1 MFRAY
6 CTSSILTICIFA
18 LLIPCAVAQD
28 AQHRVLYGQGVHA
41 YYNGDYE
48 SAVRYL
54 TATISKDTDDPR
66 SYYFRGLANA
76 KLGNDAASLADL
88 KKGAAI
94 EALDDR
100 GVYKISTAL
109 QRIQG
114 QPRLQIEKLRQPAR
128 LELVDVTKSR
138 LQARYEQQ
146 QSDEEAVL
154 RKPTQTAPSIPAD
167 AKTAIRQSNP
177 FAPSNIA
184 GVKSNPANVTS
195 SKSNPT
201 PGVDDKDPLANVQG
215 NTPTPTPVP
224 TNPTPPAGNTPA
236 PANPTPPACNN
247 PFAPGNTPA
256 PANPTPPAC
265 NNPFAPG
272 NTPAPAN
279 PTPPACNNPFAPGN
293 TPAPANPTPPAYPAA
308 PQAGGGGGTL
318 GSIFRSLN
326 PFGGNSGNAEP
337 NAESPVDKLKNLIPG
352 LGPAPAIP
360 NPPPAPVVPAP
371 GGNPFK

>member
-6 CTSSILTICIFA
+6 CTTSILAICMFA

-28 AQHRVLYGQGVHA
+28 SQHRVLYGQGVHA
-41 YYNGDYE
+41 YYNGDFE

-54 TATISKDTDDPR
+54 TVTISKNTDDPR

-76 KLGNDAASLADL
+76 KLGNDEASLADL

-94 EALDDR
+94 EARDDR

-114 QPRLQIEKLRQPAR
+114 QPRLQIEKLRKQAR
-128 LELVDVTKSR
+128 LDLAAAEKVR

-146 QSDEEAVL
+146 QNDEAAVL
-154 RKPTQTAPSIPAD
+154 RKPAQVAPSIPAD
-167 AKTAIRQSNP
+167 AQTTIRQSSP

-195 SKSNPT
+195 SKSSPI
-201 PGVDDKDPLANVQG
+201 PDVDDKDPLANVQG
-215 NTPTPTPVP
+215 NTPTPAPMP
-224 TNPTPPAGNTPA
+224 TPA
-236 PANPTPPACNN
+236 PTGNN

-256 PANPTPPAC
+256 PANPTPPVGI
-265 NNPFAPG
+265 NPAPTV
-272 NTPAPAN
+272 TPPAN
-279 PTPPACNNPFAPGN
+279 PA
-293 TPAPANPTPPAYPAA
+293 PAA
-308 PQAGGGGGTL
+308 PQAGGGGTL

-337 NAESPVDKLKNLIPG
+337 NAESTVDKLKNLIPS

-360 NPPPAPVVPAP
+360 NPPPAPGIPAP

>member
-6 CTSSILTICIFA
+6 CTSSILAICMFA

-76 KLGNDAASLADL
+76 KLGNDEASLADL

-100 GVYKISTAL
+100 GFYKISTAL

-114 QPRLQIEKLRQPAR
+114 QPRLQIEKLRKQAR
-128 LELVDVTKSR
+128 LELVAAEKVR

-146 QSDEEAVL
+146 QSDEAVAL
-154 RKPTQTAPSIPAD
+154 RKPAQTGPSIPSD
-167 AKTAIRQSNP
+167 AETAIPQSNP

-195 SKSNPT
+195 SKSNT
-201 PGVDDKDPLANVQG
+201 IPGVDDKDPLANVQG
-215 NTPTPTPVP
+215 NTPTPMPTPVP
-224 TNPTPPAGNTPA
+224 ANPTPPAGNNPFA
-236 PANPTPPACNN
+236 PGNKPMPANPTPPAGNN

-256 PANPTPPAC
+256 PAA
-265 NNPFAPG
+265 
-272 NTPAPAN
+272 AN
-279 PTPPACNNPFAPGN
+279 
-293 TPAPANPTPPAYPAA
+293 PAA

-326 PFGGNSGNAEP
+326 PFGGGNPEPNAEP
-337 NAESPVDKLKNLIPG
+337 NPESPIDQLKNLIPG
-352 LGPAPAIP
+352 FGPEPGAAPAP
-360 NPPPAPVVPAP
+360 PAAP

>member
-6 CTSSILTICIFA
+6 CTLSILAICMFA

-76 KLGNDAASLADL
+76 KLGNDEASLADL

-100 GVYKISTAL
+100 GFYKISAAL

-114 QPRLQIEKLRQPAR
+114 QPRLQIEKLRKQAR
-128 LELVDVTKSR
+128 LELVAAEKVR

-146 QSDEEAVL
+146 QSDEAVAL
-154 RKPTQTAPSIPAD
+154 RKPAQTRPSIPAD
-167 AKTAIRQSNP
+167 AETVIPQSNP

-195 SKSNPT
+195 SKSNT
-201 PGVDDKDPLANVQG
+201 IPGVDDKDPLANVQG
-215 NTPTPTPVP
+215 NTPTPMPTPVP
-224 TNPTPPAGNTPA
+224 ANPTPPAGNNPFA
-236 PANPTPPACNN
+236 PGNKPMPANPTPPAGNN
-247 PFAPGNTPA
+247 PFAPGNKPA
-256 PANPTPPAC
+256 PAA
-265 NNPFAPG
+265 
-272 NTPAPAN
+272 AN
-279 PTPPACNNPFAPGN
+279 
-293 TPAPANPTPPAYPAA
+293 PAA

-326 PFGGNSGNAEP
+326 PFGGGNPEPNAEP
-337 NAESPVDKLKNLIPG
+337 NPESPIDQLKNLIPG
-352 LGPAPAIP
+352 LGPAPGAA
-360 NPPPAPVVPAP
+360 PAPPIPAP

>member
-6 CTSSILTICIFA
+6 CTSSILAICMFA

-54 TATISKDTDDPR
+54 TATISKNTDDPR

-76 KLGNDAASLADL
+76 KLGNDEASLADL
-88 KKGAAI
+88 KKGAAV

-114 QPRLQIEKLRQPAR
+114 QPRLQIEKLRKQAR
-128 LELVDVTKSR
+128 LDLAAAAKVR

-146 QSDEEAVL
+146 QNDEAAVL
-154 RKPTQTAPSIPAD
+154 RKPAQTAPSIPAD
-167 AKTAIRQSNP
+167 AETTIRQSNP

-195 SKSNPT
+195 SKSNSIPD
-201 PGVDDKDPLANVQG
+201 VDDKDPLANVQG
-215 NTPTPTPVP
+215 NTPTPAPM
-224 TNPTPPAGNTPA
+224 PTPAPAGNNPFAPGNAPA
-236 PANPTPPACNN
+236 PANPTPPAGNN

-256 PANPTPPAC
+256 PANPTPPAG

-279 PTPPACNNPFAPGN
+279 PAPAVTPPAN
-293 TPAPANPTPPAYPAA
+293 PAPAV
-308 PQAGGGGGTL
+308 PQAGGGGTL

-337 NAESPVDKLKNLIPG
+337 NAENTVDKLKNLIPG
-352 LGPAPAIP
+352 LS
-360 NPPPAPVVPAP
+360 PPAPKAPDAPAAPAP
-371 GGNPFK
+371 SDNPFK

>member
-6 CTSSILTICIFA
+6 CTTSILAICMFA

-54 TATISKDTDDPR
+54 TATISKNTDDPR

-76 KLGNDAASLADL
+76 KLGNDEASLADL

-94 EALDDR
+94 EALDNR

-114 QPRLQIEKLRQPAR
+114 QPRLQIEKLRKQAR
-128 LELVDVTKSR
+128 LDLAAAEKVR

-146 QSDEEAVL
+146 QSDEAAVL
-154 RKPTQTAPSIPAD
+154 RKPAQTAPSNPAD
-167 AKTAIRQSNP
+167 AETTISQSNP
-177 FAPSNIA
+177 FAPGNIA

-195 SKSNPT
+195 SKSNPIAS
-201 PGVDDKDPLANVQG
+201 VDDKDPLANVQG
-215 NTPTPTPVP
+215 NTPTPAPM
-224 TNPTPPAGNTPA
+224 NPTPPANPA
-236 PANPTPPACNN
+236 
-247 PFAPGNTPA
+247 
-256 PANPTPPAC
+256 
-265 NNPFAPG
+265 
-272 NTPAPAN
+272 
-279 PTPPACNNPFAPGN
+279 
-293 TPAPANPTPPAYPAA
+293 PAA
-308 PQAGGGGGTL
+308 PQAGGGGTI
-318 GSIFRSLN
+318 GSIFRALN

-337 NAESPVDKLKNLIPG
+337 NAEGTLDKLKNLIPG
-352 LGPAPAIP
+352 LAPPAPASP
-360 NPPPAPVVPAP
+360 AAPPAPAAP

>member
-1 MFRAY
+1 MLRAY
-6 CTSSILTICIFA
+6 CTTSILAICTFA
-18 LLIPCAVAQD
+18 LLIPGVVAQD

-48 SAVRYL
+48 SAIRYL
-54 TATISKDTDDPR
+54 TATISKNTDDPR

-76 KLGNDAASLADL
+76 KLGNDEASLADL
-88 KKGAAI
+88 KKGAAV

-100 GVYKISTAL
+100 GVYQISTAL

-114 QPRLQIEKLRQPAR
+114 QPRLQIEKLRKQAR
-128 LELVDVTKSR
+128 LDLAAAEKMR

-146 QSDEEAVL
+146 QSDEATVL

-167 AKTAIRQSNP
+167 AETTIRQSNP

-195 SKSNPT
+195 SKSNPIL
-201 PGVDDKDPLANVQG
+201 GVDDKDPLANVQN

-224 TNPTPPAGNTPA
+224 MNPTPPAGD
-236 PANPTPPACNN
+236 N

-256 PANPTPPAC
+256 PANPTPPAGNNPFAPDNTPAPANPTPPAG

-279 PTPPACNNPFAPGN
+279 PMPA
-293 TPAPANPTPPAYPAA
+293 ANPAV
-308 PQAGGGGGTL
+308 PQADGGGGTL

-337 NAESPVDKLKNLIPG
+337 NAESTVDKLKNLIPG
-352 LGPAPAIP
+352 LS
-360 NPPPAPVVPAP
+360 PPAPNAPAAPAP

>member
-1 MFRAY
+1 MLRAY
-6 CTSSILTICIFA
+6 CTTSILAICTFA
-18 LLIPCAVAQD
+18 LLIPGVVAQD

-48 SAVRYL
+48 SAIRYL
-54 TATISKDTDDPR
+54 TATISKNTDDPR

-76 KLGNDAASLADL
+76 KLGNDEASLADL
-88 KKGAAI
+88 KKGAAV

-100 GVYKISTAL
+100 GVYQISTAL

-114 QPRLQIEKLRQPAR
+114 QPRLQIEKLRKQAR
-128 LELVDVTKSR
+128 LDLAAAEKMR

-146 QSDEEAVL
+146 QSDEATVL

-167 AKTAIRQSNP
+167 AETTIRQSNP

-195 SKSNPT
+195 SKSNPIL
-201 PGVDDKDPLANVQG
+201 GVDDKDPLANVQN

-224 TNPTPPAGNTPA
+224 MNPTPPAGD
-236 PANPTPPACNN
+236 N

-256 PANPTPPAC
+256 PANPTPPAG
-265 NNPFAPG
+265 NNPFAPD

-279 PTPPACNNPFAPGN
+279 PTPPAGNNPFAPDN
-293 TPAPANPTPPAYPAA
+293 TPAPANPTPPA
-308 PQAGGGGGTL
+308 
-318 GSIFRSLN
+318 
-326 PFGGNSGNAEP
+326 
-337 NAESPVDKLKNLIPG
+337 
-352 LGPAPAIP
+352 
-360 NPPPAPVVPAP
+360 
-371 GGNPFK
+371 

>member
-6 CTSSILTICIFA
+6 CTTSILSICMFA

-76 KLGNDAASLADL
+76 KLGNDEASLADL

-114 QPRLQIEKLRQPAR
+114 QPRLQIEKLRKQAR
-128 LELVDVTKSR
+128 LELVAAEKVR

-146 QSDEEAVL
+146 QSDEAVAL
-154 RKPTQTAPSIPAD
+154 RKPAAPSIPTD
-167 AKTAIRQSNP
+167 AETTIRQSNP

-195 SKSNPT
+195 SKSNT
-201 PGVDDKDPLANVQG
+201 IPGVDDKDPLANVQG
-215 NTPTPTPVP
+215 NTPTPMPTPVP
-224 TNPTPPAGNTPA
+224 ANPTPPAGNNPFAAGNKPVPANPTPPVGNNPFA
-236 PANPTPPACNN
+236 PGNKPMPANPTPPAGNN

-256 PANPTPPAC
+256 PA
-265 NNPFAPG
+265 
-272 NTPAPAN
+272 AN
-279 PTPPACNNPFAPGN
+279 
-293 TPAPANPTPPAYPAA
+293 PAA

-326 PFGGNSGNAEP
+326 PFGGGSPEPNAEP
-337 NAESPVDKLKNLIPG
+337 NAESPLDQLKNLIPG
-352 LGPAPAIP
+352 LGSAPGAAPA
-360 NPPPAPVVPAP
+360 PPAPPIPAP

>member
-6 CTSSILTICIFA
+6 CTSSILAICMFA

-41 YYNGDYE
+41 YYSGDYE
-48 SAVRYL
+48 SSVRYL
-54 TATISKDTDDPR
+54 TATISKNTDDPR

-76 KLGNDAASLADL
+76 KLGNDEASLADL

-114 QPRLQIEKLRQPAR
+114 QPRLQIEKLRKQAR
-128 LELVDVTKSR
+128 LDLVAAEKVR

-146 QSDEEAVL
+146 QSDEAVAL
-154 RKPTQTAPSIPAD
+154 RKPAQTTPSIPAD

-195 SKSNPT
+195 SKSNPI
-201 PGVDDKDPLANVQG
+201 PGVDDKDPLANVQS
-215 NTPTPTPVP
+215 NTTGPTPVP

-236 PANPTPPACNN
+236 PANPTPPAGNN
-247 PFAPGNTPA
+247 PFAPGNTPP
-256 PANPTPPAC
+256 PANPTPPAG

-272 NTPAPAN
+272 NTPPPAN
-279 PTPPACNNPFAPGN
+279 PTPPAGNNPFAPGN
-293 TPAPANPTPPAYPAA
+293 TPPPANPMPAANPAA

-326 PFGGNSGNAEP
+326 PFGGNRGNAEP
-337 NAESPVDKLKNLIPG
+337 NAESTVDKFKSLIPG
-352 LGPAPAIP
+352 LGPAADVP
-360 NPPPAPVVPAP
+360 NPPAPVIPAP

>member
-1 MFRAY
+1 M
-6 CTSSILTICIFA
+6 FA

-76 KLGNDAASLADL
+76 KLGNDEASLADL

-114 QPRLQIEKLRQPAR
+114 QPRLQIEKLRKQAR
-128 LELVDVTKSR
+128 LELVAAEKVR

-146 QSDEEAVL
+146 QSDEAAAL
-154 RKPTQTAPSIPAD
+154 RKPAAPSIPTD
-167 AKTAIRQSNP
+167 AETAIRQSNP

-195 SKSNPT
+195 SKSNT
-201 PGVDDKDPLANVQG
+201 IPGVDDKDPLANVQG
-215 NTPTPTPVP
+215 NTPTPMPTPVP
-224 TNPTPPAGNTPA
+224 ANPTPPAGNNPFA
-236 PANPTPPACNN
+236 AGNKPMPANPTPPAGNNPFAPGNKPVPANPTPPAGNNPFAPGNKPVPANPTPPAGNN

-256 PANPTPPAC
+256 PAAN
-265 NNPFAPG
+265 
-272 NTPAPAN
+272 PAN
-279 PTPPACNNPFAPGN
+279 PTN
-293 TPAPANPTPPAYPAA
+293 PAA

-326 PFGGNSGNAEP
+326 PFGGGSPEP
-337 NAESPVDKLKNLIPG
+337 NAESPLDQLKNLIPG
-352 LGPAPAIP
+352 VGPAPGAAP
-360 NPPPAPVVPAP
+360 APPAPPIPAP

>member
-6 CTSSILTICIFA
+6 CTSSILAICVFA
-18 LLIPCAVAQD
+18 LLIPCVVAQD
-28 AQHRVLYGQGVHA
+28 AQHRILYGQGVHA

-54 TATISKDTDDPR
+54 TITISKNTNDPR

-76 KLGNDAASLADL
+76 KLGNDEASLADL

-114 QPRLQIEKLRQPAR
+114 QPRLQIEKLRKQAR
-128 LELVDVTKSR
+128 LELVAAEKVR

-146 QSDEEAVL
+146 QSDEAAVL
-154 RKPTQTAPSIPAD
+154 RKPATPSIPTD
-167 AKTAIRQSNP
+167 AETTIRQSNP

-195 SKSNPT
+195 SKSNT
-201 PGVDDKDPLANVQG
+201 IPGVDDKDPLANVQG
-215 NTPTPTPVP
+215 NTPTPMPTPVP
-224 TNPTPPAGNTPA
+224 ANPTPPAGNNPFA
-236 PANPTPPACNN
+236 AGNKPMPANPTPPAGNN

-256 PANPTPPAC
+256 PAAN
-265 NNPFAPG
+265 
-272 NTPAPAN
+272 PAN
-279 PTPPACNNPFAPGN
+279 
-293 TPAPANPTPPAYPAA
+293 PAA
-308 PQAGGGGGTL
+308 PQAGGDGGTL

-326 PFGGNSGNAEP
+326 PFGGGSPEP
-337 NAESPVDKLKNLIPG
+337 NAESPLDQLMNLIPG
-352 LGPAPAIP
+352 LGSAPGAAPAPP
-360 NPPPAPVVPAP
+360 MPAP

>member
-1 MFRAY
+1 M
-6 CTSSILTICIFA
+6 FA

-76 KLGNDAASLADL
+76 KLGNDEASLADL

-100 GVYKISTAL
+100 GFYKISAAL

-114 QPRLQIEKLRQPAR
+114 QPRLQIEKLRKQAR
-128 LELVDVTKSR
+128 LELVAAEKVR

-146 QSDEEAVL
+146 QSDEAVAL
-154 RKPTQTAPSIPAD
+154 RKPAQTRPSIPAD
-167 AKTAIRQSNP
+167 AETVIPQSNP

-195 SKSNPT
+195 SKSNT
-201 PGVDDKDPLANVQG
+201 IPGVDDKDPLANVQG
-215 NTPTPTPVP
+215 NTPTPMPTPVP
-224 TNPTPPAGNTPA
+224 ANPTPPAGNNPFA
-236 PANPTPPACNN
+236 PGNKPMPANPTPPAGNN
-247 PFAPGNTPA
+247 PFAPGNKPA
-256 PANPTPPAC
+256 PAA
-265 NNPFAPG
+265 
-272 NTPAPAN
+272 AN
-279 PTPPACNNPFAPGN
+279 
-293 TPAPANPTPPAYPAA
+293 PAA

-326 PFGGNSGNAEP
+326 PFGGGNPEPNAEP
-337 NAESPVDKLKNLIPG
+337 NPESPIDQLKNLIPG
-352 LGPAPAIP
+352 LGPAPGAA
-360 NPPPAPVVPAP
+360 PAPPIPAP

>member
-1 MFRAY
+1 M
-6 CTSSILTICIFA
+6 FA

-54 TATISKDTDDPR
+54 TATISKNTDDPR

-76 KLGNDAASLADL
+76 KLGNDEASLADL

-94 EALDDR
+94 EALDNR

-114 QPRLQIEKLRQPAR
+114 QPRLQIEKLRKQAR
-128 LELVDVTKSR
+128 LDLAAAEKVR

-146 QSDEEAVL
+146 QNNEAAVL
-154 RKPTQTAPSIPAD
+154 REPAQTAPSTPAD
-167 AKTAIRQSNP
+167 AQTTIRQSSP
-177 FAPSNIA
+177 FSPSNIA
-184 GVKSNPANVTS
+184 GVKSNPSNVTS
-195 SKSNPT
+195 SKSNPI

-215 NTPTPTPVP
+215 NTPA
-224 TNPTPPAGNTPA
+224 PAPMPTPA
-236 PANPTPPACNN
+236 PTGNN

-256 PANPTPPAC
+256 PANPTPPAG

-279 PTPPACNNPFAPGN
+279 PTPPAGNNPFAPGN
-293 TPAPANPTPPAYPAA
+293 TPAPANPTPPVGNNPAPTVTPPANPAPAA
-308 PQAGGGGGTL
+308 PQAGGGGTL

-337 NAESPVDKLKNLIPG
+337 NAEGTLDKIKNLIPG
-352 LGPAPAIP
+352 LAPPAPAAP
-360 NPPPAPVVPAP
+360 ATPPAPAAPAP

>member
-1 MFRAY
+1 MIRAY
-6 CTSSILTICIFA
+6 CTSSILTICMFA

-76 KLGNDAASLADL
+76 KLGNDEASLADL

-114 QPRLQIEKLRQPAR
+114 QPRLQIEKLRKQAR
-128 LELVDVTKSR
+128 LDLVATEKVR

-146 QSDEEAVL
+146 QSDEAAAL

-167 AKTAIRQSNP
+167 AETVIRQSNP

-195 SKSNPT
+195 SKSNT
-201 PGVDDKDPLANVQG
+201 IPGVDDKDPLANVQG
-215 NTPTPTPVP
+215 NTPTPMPTPV
-224 TNPTPPAGNTPA
+224 
-236 PANPTPPACNN
+236 PANPTPPAGNN

-256 PANPTPPAC
+256 PANPTPPAG

-279 PTPPACNNPFAPGN
+279 PTPPHQLIQHLQLGTTHSHQA
-293 TPAPANPTPPAYPAA
+293 TPLH
-308 PQAGGGGGTL
+308 Q
-318 GSIFRSLN
+318 
-326 PFGGNSGNAEP
+326 
-337 NAESPVDKLKNLIPG
+337 LIPCQ
-352 LGPAPAIP
+352 LPIQQYLRPAVAVELLARSFARSIHS
-360 NPPPAPVVPAP
+360 VVVAR
-371 GGNPFK
+371 NLTRNLTRKALSTNSRT

>member
-6 CTSSILTICIFA
+6 CTSSILTICMFA

-28 AQHRVLYGQGVHA
+28 TQHRVLYGQGVHA

-76 KLGNDAASLADL
+76 KLGNDEASLADL
-88 KKGAAI
+88 KKGAVI

-114 QPRLQIEKLRQPAR
+114 QPRLQIEKLRKQAR
-128 LELVDVTKSR
+128 LDLVAAKKVR

-146 QSDEEAVL
+146 QSDEAAVL

-167 AKTAIRQSNP
+167 AETAIRQSNP

-195 SKSNPT
+195 SKSNPI
-201 PGVDDKDPLANVQG
+201 PSVDDKDPLANVQG
-215 NTPTPTPVP
+215 NTPTPPPVP
-224 TNPTPPAGNTPA
+224 TNPTPPAG
-236 PANPTPPACNN
+236 NN

-256 PANPTPPAC
+256 PANPTPPAG

-279 PTPPACNNPFAPGN
+279 PMPA
-293 TPAPANPTPPAYPAA
+293 ANPAV

-360 NPPPAPVVPAP
+360 NPPPAPVIPAP
-371 GGNPFK
+371 GGNPPQ

>member
-6 CTSSILTICIFA
+6 CTSSILAICMFA

-76 KLGNDAASLADL
+76 KLGNDEASLADL
-88 KKGAAI
+88 KTGAAI

-100 GVYKISTAL
+100 GFYKISAAL

-114 QPRLQIEKLRQPAR
+114 QPRLQIEKLRKQAR
-128 LELVDVTKSR
+128 LELVAAEKVR

-146 QSDEEAVL
+146 QSDEAVAL
-154 RKPTQTAPSIPAD
+154 RKPAQTRPSIPAD
-167 AKTAIRQSNP
+167 AETVIHQSNP

-195 SKSNPT
+195 SKSNT
-201 PGVDDKDPLANVQG
+201 IPGVDDKDPLANVQG
-215 NTPTPTPVP
+215 NTPTPMPTPVP
-224 TNPTPPAGNTPA
+224 ANPTPPAGNNPFAPGNKPT
-236 PANPTPPACNN
+236 PANPTPPAGNN
-247 PFAPGNTPA
+247 PFAPGNKPM
-256 PANPTPPAC
+256 PANPTPPAG

-272 NTPAPAN
+272 NKPAPAAAN
-279 PTPPACNNPFAPGN
+279 
-293 TPAPANPTPPAYPAA
+293 PANPAA
-308 PQAGGGGGTL
+308 PQASGGGGTL

-326 PFGGNSGNAEP
+326 PFGGGNPEP
-337 NAESPVDKLKNLIPG
+337 NPESPIDQLKNLIPG
-352 LGPAPAIP
+352 LGPAPGAA
-360 NPPPAPVVPAP
+360 PAPPIPAP